1 MMTLTLRSRPRP
13 DEYVDDEGQIDDNV
27 TCTQDS
33 SKREHSW
40 NAQKSGRLFSLG
52 TLNLFHLYPPATPDL
67 AFPSGSGKSTLVG
80 ALMLATGAI
89 NERDLMKRRKDS

>member
-1 MMTLTLRSRPRP
+1 MMTLTLRSRPIP

-40 NAQKSGRLFSLG
+40 NAQK
-52 TLNLFHLYPPATPDL
+52 
-67 AFPSGSGKSTLVG
+67 
-80 ALMLATGAI
+80 
-89 NERDLMKRRKDS
+89 